1 MTFEEWLRIYE
12 RTYGVTLGDEEV
24 HSAEQAWN
32 NSAIVSRQAATEAER
47 ERCFQI
53 AIGYKLHGDPLP
65 GHRDDMVADAIACA
79 IREADDD

>member
-1 MTFEEWLRIYE
+1 MTFEEWWAEAPRIGAPLLSDWGIE
-12 RTYGVTLGDEEV
+12 TLA
-24 HSAEQAWN
+24 SCTW
-32 NSAIVSRQAATEAER
+32 QAATEAER

-79 IREADDD
+79 IREAADG